1 MSENSNSIY
10 SNFEV
15 EVKEVNSILGGPQTI
30 HTLIFRRDMDPELV
44 KTLTDLL
51 DTDEVY
57 NDPIK
62 LSPTELYP
70 FLKDI
75 QSKIEQSG
83 QYNLIELSYWLNEH
97 FKDKIQQLERM
108 NSDGKIN
115 FANLEQLFKVGTKSI
130 GYIYDQP
137 IGFIVNKTD
146 RSVDSFGMPVFL
158 ITGKITVSR
167 GDKFIQ
173 FDKTFSINSFGGA
186 QFIKNLPIR
195 PISDEELKM
204 LTDRGRKYVKYAL
217 SANYVQYSGY
227 MFKKTMYGLHKF
239 KADGRIMIDPT
250 GFSKKNPGYFN
261 YRGVAECESVPEDLM
276 FMCYPFTCGFNFN
289 TKDWGEL
296 LIDNISDINFD
307 NNAFDLVVLDE
318 SIKSMVKA
326 LVVNSTGTFSDIIT
340 GKSGGTII
348 CLNGPPGVGK
358 TILAQSISELLH
370 KPLYSIGSGEL
381 GINAKELEAKL
392 AEILEIAHAWDAIIL
407 IDEADIFME
416 KRSTNDLVRNSMV
429 SVFLRLLENYQGIM
443 FLTTNRPEHF
453 DEAFKSR
460 IGINIGYNE
469 LNEESR
475 FKIWTN
481 LLKAS
486 NVNISIEDIEKLSK
500 TQMNGRQIKNCIRMG
515 QCLAKESKE
524 ELSRQII
531 EKVIPFVI

>member
-1 MSENSNSIY
+1 MQF

-15 EVKEVNSILGGPQTI
+15 ETSEVNTPLGGPQTVTI
-30 HTLIFRRDMDPELV
+30 LKFMRNMGDPEII
-44 KTLTDLL
+44 KTLVDLL

-62 LSPTELYP
+62 LSPMELYP
-70 FLKDI
+70 HLKAI
-75 QSKIEQSG
+75 QSKIEHSG
-83 QYNLIELSYWLNEH
+83 QYNLIELSYWLNEY
-97 FKDKIQQLERM
+97 FKDKIEQLERM

-115 FANLEQLFKVGTKSI
+115 FANLEQLFKIGVKCIGTM
-130 GYIYDQP
+130 YDQP
-137 IGFIVNKTD
+137 VGFMINRVD

-158 ITGKITVSR
+158 LYGKITVSR

-173 FDKTFSINSFGGA
+173 YDKTFTINSFGGA
-186 QFIKNLPIR
+186 QYIKNLPIR
-195 PISDEELKM
+195 PISDEELQM
-204 LTDRGRKYVKYAL
+204 LTERGRKYVQYAL
-217 SANYVQYSGY
+217 SANYVHYTGY
-227 MFKKTMYGLHKF
+227 MFRKTMYGLYKF

-250 GFSKKNPGYFN
+250 GFSKKNPSYFN
-261 YRGVAECESVPEDLM
+261 YRGVAECESVPEDLL
-276 FMCYPFTCGFNFN
+276 FMCSPFTCGFNFN

-296 LIDNISDINFD
+296 LIDNVSDIKFD
-307 NNAFDLVVLDE
+307 DNAFDLVVIDE
-318 SIKSMVKA
+318 SVKSMVKA
-326 LVVNSTGTFSDIIT
+326 LVTNSSGTFSDIIS

-370 KPLYSIGSGEL
+370 KPLYSIGAGEL
-381 GINAKELEAKL
+381 GITGKELETKL
-392 AEILEIAHAWDAIIL
+392 AEILEIAHAWNAIIL

-460 IGINIGYNE
+460 ISISIGYDE
-469 LNEESR
+469 LTEDSR

-486 NVNISIEDIEKLSK
+486 GVNISVEDIEKLSK

-515 QCLAKESKE
+515 QCLAKDSSQD
-524 ELSRQII
+524 LSRQII
-531 EKVIPFVI
+531 EKVIPFII